1 MKNSLLLA
9 FAILFFFSCKKET
22 IETPMPTP
30 VSICMI
36 DSTIADGIAQ
46 KIIYDENFR
55 FKKGII
61 YSKVDTIIQNAVYE
75 GNKVTLT
82 YEDRSGSQTVYL
94 NKNGYCDSLI
104 VDLGVG
110 IIYLEYKYDALKQ
123 PIERVAYGNVGG
135 TEIDEVTSFE
145 WLNGN
150 LVKETTESATGISV
164 TSHEF
169 DLSQKNTLQTYESS
183 LSFVPSSKNLVT
195 KTAINGETTVIL
207 YSYFFDSKNRVN
219 KVQTIVD
226 EEVSETFYHWT
237 CNN

>member
-1 MKNSLLLA
+1 MKNSLLIA
-9 FAILFFFSCKKET
+9 AAILFLFSCKKET

-36 DSTIADGIAQ
+36 DSTYADGIAQ
-46 KIIYDENFR
+46 KIIYDKNFR
-55 FKKGII
+55 FKRGIV
-61 YSKVDTIIQNAVYE
+61 YTGADTLIQNAVYE
-75 GNKVTLT
+75 GSKVTLT
-82 YEDRSGSQTVYL
+82 YENQPGSQTVFL

-104 VDLGVG
+104 VNLGVG

-150 LVKETTESATGISV
+150 LIKETTESASGISI
-164 TSHEF
+164 TSHAF

-195 KTAINGETTVIL
+195 KTAINGDSKIIL
-207 YSYFFDSKNRVN
+207 YNYFFDSEYRVN
-219 KVQTIVD
+219 KLQMVVNG
-226 EEVSETFYHWT
+226 EVSETTYHWT
-237 CNN
+237 CTN